1 MMMGGGPGGGMGMG
15 PGPRGGGP
23 GGMGLQNVADEDGV
37 AYDPRIARRA
47 LAYLGPYKLD
57 ALFVVVMTVSSA
69 ALMTVG
75 PVLTKIAIDDHVA
88 HGDITGL
95 SVMLGL
101 TVLAYIGA
109 FLTNWAQFQVMTR
122 VGQQMLQKMRGD
134 MFRHVQRLPLPY
146 FDRVPSGV
154 VVSRLVN
161 DVQTVNELLG
171 NGLIQAISDVLTLA
185 FTVSVMIALAPKL
198 ALVTFAVMPAMII
211 AMWVFTEK
219 AKVAYR
225 RTRVTVAVLTGEI
238 AESYAGVRV
247 TQAFA
252 REAPSQERFD
262 GINNDNRVANV
273 KANTLSSMLLP
284 VVELCNAAATVA
296 VIAYGGLLIVQGE
309 ATLGVLVAF
318 LAYITR
324 FFQPIRTLTQFY
336 NQLQAATA
344 AAEKVFE
351 LLDEPVT
358 LQESAHPVRLS
369 RIRGEIE
376 FRDVSFSYG
385 REPVLDD
392 ISFHAHPGEMI
403 ALVGHTG
410 AGKTTI
416 ASLLTRFYDPLEGQI
431 LLDGVDLRE
440 VAFDSLRRGVGLV
453 LQDNFLFS
461 GTIADNIAFA
471 RSDATRE
478 EIVAAARVSNA
489 HDFISRMPL
498 GYDTPVMERAA
509 NLSLGQRQLIAIA
522 RAVLADPQVLI
533 LDEAT
538 SNIDSQTELLV
549 QHALRQ
555 LLAGRTSVVIAH
567 RLSTIRAADEVLVLD
582 GGRIVERGRHEE
594 LMRARGAYYTLHQQ
608 QFARTWEEPAHALAR
623 TSTLSG

>member
-1 MMMGGGPGGGMGMG
+1 MMMGGPGGGGGMGMG

-23 GGMGLQNVADEDGV
+23 GGMGLGNVVDEDGAV
-37 AYDPRIARRA
+37 YDPRIARRA
-47 LAYLGPYKLD
+47 LAYLGPYQLD
-57 ALFVVVMTVSSA
+57 ALIVVIMTVTSA
-69 ALMTVG
+69 GLMTVG
-75 PVLTKIAIDDHVA
+75 PVLTKIAIDDHISR
-88 HGDITGL
+88 GDITGFTL
-95 SVMLGL
+95 MLGL
-101 TVLAYIGA
+101 TIVAYTGS
-109 FLTNWAQFQVMTR
+109 FLTNWVQFHLMTR

-134 MFRHVQRLPLPY
+134 MFRHIQKLPLTY

-171 NGLIQAISDVLTLA
+171 NGIIQAISDVLTLT
-185 FTVSVMIALAPKL
+185 FTVAVMVWLAPNL
-198 ALVTFAVMPAMII
+198 ALVTFAVMPAMIVAVWI
-211 AMWVFTEK
+211 FTEK

-225 RTRVTVAVLTGEI
+225 RTRITVATLTGEI

-262 GINNDNRVANV
+262 EVNNDNRDANV

-296 VIAYGGLLIVQGE
+296 VIAYGGWLILHGE
-309 ATLGVLVAF
+309 STLGVLVAF

-358 LQESAHPVRLS
+358 ITERADAISLPRV
-369 RIRGEIE
+369 RGELD

-385 REPVLDD
+385 REPVLHDV
-392 ISFHAHPGEMI
+392 SFHADPGEMI

-416 ASLLTRFYDPLEGQI
+416 ASLLARFYDPVGGEI
-431 LLDGVDLRE
+431 LLDGHDLRDI
-440 VAFDSLRRGVGLV
+440 AFDSLRRSVGLV

-461 GTIADNIAFA
+461 GTIADNIRYA
-471 RSDATRE
+471 RADASE
-478 EIVAAARVSNA
+478 EDMIAAAQVANA
-489 HDFISRMPL
+489 HDFISRLPL
-498 GYDTPVMERAA
+498 GYQTPVLERAV

-522 RAVLADPQVLI
+522 RVVLADPQVLI

-549 QHALRQ
+549 QHALHQ

-582 GGRIVERGRHEE
+582 AGRIVERGRHEQ
-594 LMRARGAYYTLHQQ
+594 LMRMRGHYYTLHQQ
-608 QFARTWEEPAHALAR
+608 QYAEAAVVA
-623 TSTLSG
+623 

>member
-1 MMMGGGPGGGMGMG
+1 MMMGGPGGGGGMGMG
-15 PGPRGGGP
+15 SGPRGGGP
-23 GGMGLQNVADEDGV
+23 GGMGLGNVADEDGAV
-37 AYDPRIARRA
+37 YDPRIARRA
-47 LAYLGPYKLD
+47 LAYLGPYQLD
-57 ALFVVVMTVSSA
+57 ALIVVIMTVTSA
-69 ALMTVG
+69 GLMTVG
-75 PVLTKIAIDDHVA
+75 PVLTKIAIDDHISR
-88 HGDITGL
+88 GDITGFTL
-95 SVMLGL
+95 MLGL
-101 TVLAYIGA
+101 TIVAYTGS
-109 FLTNWAQFQVMTR
+109 FLTNWVQFHLMTR

-134 MFRHVQRLPLPY
+134 MFRHIQKLPLTY

-171 NGLIQAISDVLTLA
+171 NGIIQAISDVLTLT
-185 FTVSVMIALAPKL
+185 FTVAVMVWLAPNL
-198 ALVTFAVMPAMII
+198 ALVTFAVMPAMIVAVWI
-211 AMWVFTEK
+211 FTEK

-225 RTRVTVAVLTGEI
+225 RTRITVATLTGEI

-262 GINNDNRVANV
+262 EVNNDNRDANV

-296 VIAYGGLLIVQGE
+296 VIAYGGWLILHGE
-309 ATLGVLVAF
+309 STLGVLVAF

-358 LQESAHPVRLS
+358 ITERADAISLPRV
-369 RIRGEIE
+369 RGELD

-385 REPVLDD
+385 REPVLHDV
-392 ISFHAHPGEMI
+392 SFHADPGEMI

-416 ASLLTRFYDPLEGQI
+416 ASLLARFYDPVGGEI
-431 LLDGVDLRE
+431 LLDGHDLRDI
-440 VAFDSLRRGVGLV
+440 AFDSLRRSVGLV

-461 GTIADNIAFA
+461 GTIADNIRYA
-471 RSDATRE
+471 RADASE
-478 EIVAAARVSNA
+478 EDMIAAAQVANA
-489 HDFISRMPL
+489 HDFISRLPL
-498 GYDTPVMERAA
+498 GYQTPVLERAV

-522 RAVLADPQVLI
+522 RVVLADPQVLI

-549 QHALRQ
+549 QHALHQ

-582 GGRIVERGRHEE
+582 AGRIVERGRHEQ
-594 LMRARGAYYTLHQQ
+594 LMRMRGHYYTLHQQ
-608 QFARTWEEPAHALAR
+608 QYAEAAVVA
-623 TSTLSG
+623 

>member
-1 MMMGGGPGGGMGMG
+1 MMMGGGFGGGGGGGGMGMG

-23 GGMGLQNVADEDGV
+23 GGMGLNNVADEDGAV
-37 AYDPRIARRA
+37 YDPRIARRA
-47 LAYLGPYKLD
+47 LAYLDPYKLD
-57 ALFVVVMTVSSA
+57 ALLVVVMTFTSA
-69 ALMTVG
+69 GLLTIG
-75 PVLTKIAIDDHVA
+75 PVLTKIAIDDHIA
-88 HGDITGL
+88 RGDI
-95 SVMLGL
+95 LGFTLILAL
-101 TVLAYIGA
+101 TVVAYVGS

-134 MFRHVQRLPLPY
+134 MFRHIQQLPLTY

-171 NGLIQAISDVLTLA
+171 NGIIQAISDVLTLT
-185 FTVSVMIALAPKL
+185 FTVAVMAALAPNL
-198 ALVTFAVMPAMII
+198 ALVTFAVMPVMFAAVWI
-211 AMWVFTEK
+211 FTAK

-225 RTRVTVAVLTGEI
+225 RTRVTVAVLTGET

-262 GINNDNRVANV
+262 EVNDDNRVANV
-273 KANTLSSMLLP
+273 KANTLSSALLP

-296 VIAYGGLLIVQGE
+296 VIAYGGWLVVHGE
-309 ATLGVLVAF
+309 STLGVLVAF

-358 LQESAHPVRLS
+358 IVEAPRPVSLS
-369 RIRGEIE
+369 RVLGEIE

-385 REPVLDD
+385 REPVLHDV
-392 ISFHAHPGEMI
+392 SFHAEPGEMI

-410 AGKTTI
+410 AGKTTV
-416 ASLLTRFYDPLEGQI
+416 ASLLARFYDPVQGEI
-431 LLDGVDLRE
+431 LLDGHDLRDIGL
-440 VAFDSLRRGVGLV
+440 DSLRRSIGLV

-461 GTIADNIAFA
+461 GTIADNIRYA
-471 RSDATRE
+471 RADASDE
-478 EIVAAARVSNA
+478 EMIAAARVANA
-489 HDFISRMPL
+489 HEFISRLPL
-498 GYDTPVMERAA
+498 GYQTPVLERAA

-549 QHALRQ
+549 QHALQQ

-582 GGRIVERGRHEE
+582 AGRIVERGRHEE
-594 LMRARGAYYTLHQQ
+594 LMRLRGHYHTLHQQ
-608 QFARTWEEPAHALAR
+608 QYAEPVAV
-623 TSTLSG
+623 

>member
-1 MMMGGGPGGGMGMG
+1 MMMGGGFGGGGGGMGMG

-23 GGMGLQNVADEDGV
+23 GGMGLNNLADEDGAV
-37 AYDPRIARRA
+37 YDPRIARRA
-47 LAYLGPYKLD
+47 VAYLGPYKLD
-57 ALFVVVMTVSSA
+57 ALLVVLMTFTSA
-69 ALMTVG
+69 GLLTVG
-75 PVLTKIAIDDHVA
+75 PVLTKIAIDDHLA
-88 HGDITGL
+88 RGDIIGFTL
-95 SVMLGL
+95 MLGL
-101 TVLAYIGA
+101 TVLAYTGS
-109 FLTNWAQFQVMTR
+109 FLTNWVQFHIMTR

-134 MFRHVQRLPLPY
+134 MFRHIQRLPLTY

-171 NGLIQAISDVLTLA
+171 NGIIQAISDVLTLT
-185 FTVSVMIALAPKL
+185 FTVAVMVALAPNL
-198 ALVTFAVMPAMII
+198 ALVTFAVMPVMFVAVWI
-211 AMWVFTEK
+211 FTEK

-225 RTRVTVAVLTGEI
+225 RTRVTVATLTGEI

-262 GINNDNRVANV
+262 LVNDDNRDANV

-296 VIAYGGLLIVQGE
+296 VIAYGGWLIVHGE
-309 ATLGVLVAF
+309 STLGVLVAF

-358 LQESAHPVRLS
+358 ITEAAQPVSLVRV
-369 RIRGEIE
+369 RGELE

-385 REPVLDD
+385 REPVLQDVN
-392 ISFHAHPGEMI
+392 FHAEPGEMI

-410 AGKTTI
+410 AGKTTV
-416 ASLLTRFYDPLEGQI
+416 ASLLARFYDPVEGEI
-431 LLDGVDLRE
+431 LLDGHDLRDIS
-440 VAFDSLRRGVGLV
+440 FDSLRRSVGLV

-461 GTIADNIAFA
+461 GTIADNIRYA
-471 RSDATRE
+471 RASASDE
-478 EIVAAARVSNA
+478 EVIAAARVANA
-489 HDFISRMPL
+489 HEFISRLPL
-498 GYDTPVMERAA
+498 GYATPVLERAA

-549 QHALRQ
+549 QHALHQ

-582 GGRIVERGRHEE
+582 AGRIVERGRHDE
-594 LMRARGAYYTLHQQ
+594 LMWLRGHYYTLHQQ
-608 QFARTWEEPAHALAR
+608 QYAEPIAV
-623 TSTLSG
+623 